1 MTHVRTASPNL
12 PRFLSDQSGAVTVD
26 WTVLTAAIVG
36 LGLSAA
42 AAVRT
47 GTSNLGG
54 EIEAS
59 LSGAGV
65 ADLTWAFARDLV
77 SQNFADGDFSGW
89 SVARHQVFGAWGD
102 MLGPFGTDT
111 LNNPLTYDVKLP
123 AGMKDALVSFDLI
136 IADSWDG
143 VATQT
148 SINNGWTTALGDGLR
163 LMVDGQ
169 VVSTEHFVFSQNHP
183 GGGYQDGMWSERTGT
198 LQVGE
203 TTFNLKMTPKELPTA
218 NVGGAGWSDQR
229 WSVQLEAVNAPS
241 DFQLG
246 FSATV
251 NQSNVQNANTTVHD
265 ETFGI
270 QNFNV
275 KGK

>member
-1 MTHVRTASPNL
+1 VGDAMQISFWSNE
-12 PRFLSDQSGAVTVD
+12 SGAVTVD

-36 LGLSAA
+36 LGVASA

-102 MLGPFGTDT
+102 MLGPFGNET

-123 AGMKDALVSFDLI
+123 SGMKDALVSFDLI

-143 VATQT
+143 NSNEVRNA
-148 SINNGWTTALGDGLR
+148 NGWTNALGDSMR
-163 LMVDGQ
+163 FIVDGQ
-169 VVSTEHFVFSQNHP
+169 VITTEHFL
-183 GGGYQDGMWSERTGT
+183 GGGSSTTYLQDRQGT
-198 LQVGE
+198 VTIGE
-203 TTFNLKMTPKELPTA
+203 STFNLSMTLKDRPA
-218 NVGGAGWSDQR
+218 HVGGAGWQDQR
-229 WSVQLEAVNAPS
+229 WSVTLEAIDAPA
-241 DFQLG
+241 DFQIG

-251 NQSNVQNANTTVHD
+251 NQSTIQNGNTTVHD
-265 ETFGI
+265 ESFGI
-270 QNFNV
+270 QNFSV